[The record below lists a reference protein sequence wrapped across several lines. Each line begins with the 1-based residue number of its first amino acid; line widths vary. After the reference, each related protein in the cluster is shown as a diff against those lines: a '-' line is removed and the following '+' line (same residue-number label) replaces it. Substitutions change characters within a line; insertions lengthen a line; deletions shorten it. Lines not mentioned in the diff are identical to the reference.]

1 MPEPALPAPLPEP
14 TAVSAGSGRF
24 IRYFR
29 DALGRPLRGR
39 ITLAPV
45 RLAVT
50 DDTMVLPVPVV
61 IELTEGLAQASLP
74 PGDYLLAGVL
84 RTVDR
89 APAVV
94 SERITVGR
102 FPS

>member
-45 RLAVT
+45 R
-50 DDTMVLPVPVV
+50 
-61 IELTEGLAQASLP
+61 
-74 PGDYLLAGVL
+74 
-84 RTVDR
+84 
-89 APAVV
+89 
-94 SERITVGR
+94 
-102 FPS
+102 PSTCWPTWTTPDA